1 MNTPYTQKSRAA
13 RHFKDKLFQTVCV
26 GAAGMAILVL
36 VILLGSILFGGIG
49 RFDPQFLRSL
59 NSPTDAEKAG
69 IFPAL
74 IGSIWLLV
82 ICALTAIPLGVGT
95 AVLLEEYQPAN
106 KVLSKLH
113 GFVQTNITNLAGVPS
128 IVYGILGYF
137 AFATMFG
144 LFGSMQEPNVTI
156 GQTWYHEYLGQD
168 GKNYYVRVSGRDAE
182 QRPPSADM
190 VFYADARPGAARVP
204 DVRIGEGLTKLKAE
218 LDAMSE
224 QLKDL
229 VEATR
234 ADSRSPAQID
244 QATAGQIADQ
254 VMAAADLEADPA
266 VLKATLVEQLIA
278 MDGVKGYL
286 LGKAR
291 REAFDRLEATELA
304 ARDVTALIAA
314 DATPQ
319 ARPFK
324 RLWYFQLPFGTS
336 VLAGGLTH
344 AGGAAGH
351 HRRGPGGGP
360 GGPAID
366 AARLPG
372 AGRHQVAGDREDRA
386 ARGDP
391 RHVYRHHPRH
401 EPGHRRGRPAAADR
415 SRVCDQRAQAPDE
428 RLLGDA
434 AADLPVGR
442 GTGVER
448 SFPRLRLDRGR
459 GHHRAAGRPSVIQRG
474 GGADPHEVPE
484 AAQLSAYR
492 TNPSAK
498 APANTPAQQPHAVL
512 TKLTH

>member
-336 VLAGGLTH
+336 VLAGGLTLMLVVLPVIIVAAQEAVRAVPQSMRH
-344 AGGAAGH
+344 GCLALGGTKWQAIAKIVLPAAIPGTCTGTILAMSRAIGEAAPLLLIGAVFVTSVPKHLMNDFSAMPLQIYQWAGEPESSEASRDFASTAAAGII
-351 HRRGPGGGP
+351 
-360 GGPAID
+360 A
-366 AARLPG
+366 
-372 AGRHQVAGDREDRA
+372 
-386 ARGDP
+386 
-391 RHVYRHHPRH
+391 
-401 EPGHRRGRPAAADR
+401 
-415 SRVCDQRAQAPDE
+415 
-428 RLLGDA
+428 LL
-434 AADLPVGR
+434 
-442 GTGVER
+442 
-448 SFPRLRLDRGR
+448 
-459 GHHRAAGRPSVIQRG
+459 
-474 GGADPHEVPE
+474 
-484 AAQLSAYR
+484 
-492 TNPSAK
+492 
-498 APANTPAQQPHAVL
+498 AVL
-512 TKLTH
+512 LSFNAVAVLIRMKFQKPLS